1 MLERKG
7 FAVTQVID
15 PQDRQL
21 QNAFESF
28 IDSYGYDNS
37 NRLLFYFSGHG
48 YTRDNGNKGY
58 LVPVDAPHPRRDER
72 GFLRK
77 AYAMIDL
84 LALARKIEAN
94 HALFLFDSCF
104 SGTIFETRALPDTL
118 L

>member
-1 MLERKG
+1 MLDE
-7 FAVTQVID
+7 
-15 PQDRQL
+15 
-21 QNAFESF
+21 
-28 IDSYGYDNS
+28 
-37 NRLLFYFSGHG
+37 
-48 YTRDNGNKGY
+48 
-58 LVPVDAPHPRRDER
+58 RDER